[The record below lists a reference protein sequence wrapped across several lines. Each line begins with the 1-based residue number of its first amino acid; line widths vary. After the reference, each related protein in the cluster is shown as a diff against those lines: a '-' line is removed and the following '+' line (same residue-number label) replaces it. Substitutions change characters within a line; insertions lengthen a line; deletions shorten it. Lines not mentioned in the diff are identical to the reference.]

1 MSRESR
7 RVCVL
12 WTAACSFCEKV
23 LCSHMLQP
31 ENENPGIGR
40 NAGTH
45 EQAVGAEEEVEKKAM
60 VTLGMPMTDSSVQQE
75 WGPLLMRP
83 LGRPAW
89 PSAGSLPPH

>member
-1 MSRESR
+1 MSKKSR
-7 RVCVL
+7 RACVL

-60 VTLGMPMTDSSVQQE
+60 VTLDMPMTDSSVQQE